1 LARAREH
8 EQTTVAALL
17 AAATAYLAA
26 AGVDWMWQ
34 LTAVSVVGVAC
45 LGLLAAAGSE
55 PARVV
60 SRRTR
65 RVFVRGLVVAAALLA
80 IACEGLPLLTDAEVR
95 ASQAA
100 AAGGDGARA
109 RTYARAAV
117 ALQSWAPSPYVQL
130 ALVDEQNQE
139 LGSAADA
146 IHAALRRNARDW
158 RSWLIAARIET
169 KLGEIGRATR
179 SLVQAQRLNPRSAI
193 FSAERTGI
201 SARR

>member
-1 LARAREH
+1 
-8 EQTTVAALL
+8 
-17 AAATAYLAA
+17 
-26 AGVDWMWQ
+26 
-34 LTAVSVVGVAC
+34 
-45 LGLLAAAGSE
+45 
-55 PARVV
+55 
-60 SRRTR
+60 
-65 RVFVRGLVVAAALLA
+65 
-80 IACEGLPLLTDAEVR
+80 
-95 ASQAA
+95 
-100 AAGGDGARA
+100 
-109 RTYARAAV
+109 
-117 ALQSWAPSPYVQL
+117 VQL